1 MKTTIRQA
9 LNINTKTLS
18 DNCQENPHL
27 DAELI
32 LSAVLKKSREFLLT
46 HPERKLTPNQ
56 AKKFEML
63 IKKRLS
69 GLPVA
74 YLIGHKSF
82 YGLDFLVN
90 KNVLVPRPE
99 TEMMVDLI
107 TRNSQLV
114 THNARTTIV
123 DVGTGSGCIIVSIVK
138 QLQNISAQG
147 GFALGG
153 QFLATDVSPAALLI
167 ARKNAK
173 QHGVNKHIKFLRG
186 DLLLPVL
193 SYKNFQ
199 SKIKN
204 QKPEIIITA
213 NLPYLTPT
221 QIKNS
226 PSIKHEPKIALSA
239 GPDGLKYY
247 RQLFMQIRQMLN
259 VKYQMSIFCEID
271 PSQSAKIKQL
281 AKRELPKHKFEIK
294 KDLAG
299 YDRLAVIKINYNSI

>member
-1 MKTTIRQA
+1 
-9 LNINTKTLS
+9 
-18 DNCQENPHL
+18 
-27 DAELI
+27 
-32 LSAVLKKSREFLLT
+32 
-46 HPERKLTPNQ
+46 
-56 AKKFEML
+56 ML

-82 YGLDFLVN
+82 YGLDFIVN
-90 KNVLVPRPE
+90 KNTLVPRPE
-99 TEMMVDLI
+99 TEMMVDLTTRYSQLI
-107 TRNSQLV
+107 TRNEQMLM
-114 THNARTTIV
+114 V
-123 DVGTGSGCIIVSIVK
+123 DVGTGSGCIIISLAK
-138 QLQNISAQG
+138 QILSRFPTPDFI
-147 GFALGG
+147 
-153 QFLATDVSPAALLI
+153 ATDISPEALAV

-173 QHGVNKHIKFLRG
+173 QHGVNKQIKFLRG
-186 DLLLPVL
+186 NLLLPVL
-193 SYKNFQ
+193 SDKNFQ

-204 QKPEIIITA
+204 QKPKIIITA